1 MKKLNLPPLAR
12 LLGAL
17 AVSASFAAC
26 SGAANSSAPV
36 ASMPSPPVSADAPA
50 PAPPPVRATA
60 PVARAGLSLM
70 QQLQA
75 EVGDAACDSSA
86 QCKTVAVGHKAC
98 GGPEGYL
105 PWSSKRSDA
114 GKLASLAAQLSAE
127 RKAQNVSSG
136 RMSTCSLVMD
146 PGAVCTAGRC
156 VAGQGGMNAPA
167 AR

>member
-1 MKKLNLPPLAR
+1 MKKLTLPPLAR

-26 SGAANSSAPV
+26 SGAANSSGPAPSMPASPV
-36 ASMPSPPVSADAPA
+36 AADTPA
-50 PAPPPVRATA
+50 PVRAAA
-60 PVARAGLSLM
+60 PVARAPSSLM

-86 QCKTVAVGHKAC
+86 QCKTVAIGHKAC
-98 GGPEGYL
+98 GGPESYM

-114 GKLASLAAQLSAE
+114 ARLASLAAELTAQ

-167 AR
+167 VR